1 MKKFK
6 TVFAAAA
13 LLFATSAFATSG
25 TGPEKVTPK
34 VKAVF
39 EKNFTHASDVN
50 WEKKAD
56 FYFASFKVNATQ
68 TSAAYNEN
76 GELVGMSREI
86 KTAELPLNVSV
97 AISNRYEGYT
107 LDKIATELT
116 YDGVTSYYVTVENN
130 KQILRVRCSGEGDFE
145 VTHKTKK

>member
-39 EKNFTHASDVN
+39 EKNFTQASDVN
-50 WEKKAD
+50 WEKKED
-56 FYFASFKVNATQ
+56 FYFASFKLNATE

-76 GELVGMSREI
+76 GELLGTSRVI
-86 KTAELPLNVSV
+86 ATSDLPLNVGL
-97 AISNRYEGYT
+97 AISSKYEGYT
-107 LDKIATELT
+107 IEKTATELT
-116 YDGVTSYYVTVENN
+116 YEGVTSYYITVENN
-130 KQILRVRCSGEGDFE
+130 KQILRVRCNGEGDVE